1 MSENVGPSPPPP
13 PTPHQVWA
21 RTTFWTAVV
30 AIVVGA
36 GVFVIKSCRD
46 VPRDVLDKTASVIDR
61 TSQAL
66 STVASAFHR
75 GTITTSFIGY
85 ATTLTN
91 TRHFQFAALRQTEV
105 FTRKD
110 EASTGFGYIPLPDV
124 VVEARAPVEFV
135 YYLDLNAPWR
145 FVVKDNVLH
154 VFAPR
159 IRFNKPAVDASEIQ
173 YEVRKGSMLRDTI
186 TAQDN
191 LKKSIT
197 ALSEQRA
204 RDNIAL
210 VRETGR
216 RQTAEFVEQWLARSF
231 SDGQRYPVKV
241 YFADETPPSG
251 VVESPPK

>member
-1 MSENVGPSPPPP
+1 KRADKAVRVPWAITFPWKSAERGDRSNPGMSENVGPSPSPP

-46 VPRDVLDKTASVIDR
+46 VPRDVLDKTAAVIDH

-66 STVASAFHR
+66 STVAAAFNR

-124 VVEARAPVEFV
+124 VVE
-135 YYLDLNAPWR
+135 
-145 FVVKDNVLH
+145 
-154 VFAPR
+154 
-159 IRFNKPAVDASEIQ
+159 
-173 YEVRKGSMLRDTI
+173 
-186 TAQDN
+186 
-191 LKKSIT
+191 
-197 ALSEQRA
+197 
-204 RDNIAL
+204 
-210 VRETGR
+210 
-216 RQTAEFVEQWLARSF
+216 
-231 SDGQRYPVKV
+231 
-241 YFADETPPSG
+241 
-251 VVESPPK
+251 